1 MKLFFIPL
9 IFTLVFACSGTGSN
23 DAENAKKLVN
33 ENTVSE
39 PKNLKPDTISI
50 NAMGDIMFGTN
61 FPNTSKMP
69 PNNGKD
75 LLAPLANYIKNADV
89 VFGNVEGVFLD
100 KGGIPKG
107 TGGQVYCFRQPVSM
121 AQHFKDYGFN
131 LLSVANNHVADFGA
145 PGLTSTDSVL
155 RNLNFTF
162 AGSLKQPT
170 AILEI
175 KGKKIGLAA
184 FAPHKGSVDMNNIP
198 GSVQIV
204 KELKKRAEIVIVS
217 FHGGAEGVTRQRVPK
232 KKEIF
237 FGQDRGDVHD
247 FAHKMIDAGADVIIG
262 HGPHVVRAVELYK
275 NKFIAYSLGN
285 FCTYGMF
292 SLGGASGNAPLLH
305 LQINEKGDF
314 VSGKIISAKQ
324 YGEGGPV
331 LDEDKKSAF
340 NTIAY
345 LTKLDF
351 PTTALKFENGQIL
364 KK

>member
-262 HGPHVVRAVELYK
+262 HGPHVVRAVELK
-275 NKFIAYSLGN
+275 
-285 FCTYGMF
+285 
-292 SLGGASGNAPLLH
+292 
-305 LQINEKGDF
+305 
-314 VSGKIISAKQ
+314 
-324 YGEGGPV
+324 
-331 LDEDKKSAF
+331 
-340 NTIAY
+340 
-345 LTKLDF
+345 
-351 PTTALKFENGQIL
+351 
-364 KK
+364 